1 MCIEGKLI
9 NETEIRNYKKP
20 NIPFISVIVALF
32 NKEKVLLG
40 SIRSIQNQSLKNIEI
55 IIVNDA
61 STDNSSKILDS
72 LLEED
77 SRIRVFTHLK
87 NMGLWRTRVD
97 GFLYSRAKYV
107 IHFDCEDFYYDNY
120 VLEDIYDLIEKYNLD
135 NIKTVFRSINSYR
148 YLKNNKLEFKNM
160 NSTKILYNKNEM
172 KKVHS
177 EILGWAFGV
186 IWNRLILSDIYTKG
200 LYLLSDRVL
209 NIYKNQWEDRWW
221 NALADKMCN
230 NFLLVKRYGYIY
242 YYDGKGEGTPKMST
256 EKE

>member
-1 MCIEGKLI
+1 
-9 NETEIRNYKKP
+9 
-20 NIPFISVIVALF
+20 
-32 NKEKVLLG
+32 
-40 SIRSIQNQSLKNIEI
+40 
-55 IIVNDA
+55 
-61 STDNSSKILDS
+61 
-72 LLEED
+72 
-77 SRIRVFTHLK
+77 
-87 NMGLWRTRVD
+87 MGLWRTRVD
-97 GFLYSRAKYV
+97 GFLYSSVKYV

-186 IWNRLILSDIYTKG
+186 IWNRLILSDKYTRG

-230 NFLLVKRYGYIY
+230 NFF
-242 YYDGKGEGTPKMST
+242 DN
-256 EKE
+256 

>member
-1 MCIEGKLI
+1 MFKKF

-20 NIPFISVIVALF
+20 NIPFISVIVALY
-32 NKEKVLLG
+32 NKEKVLLS
-40 SIRSIQNQSLKNIEI
+40 SIRSIQNQSLKNIKI

-61 STDNSSKILDS
+61 STDSSSKILDS

-77 SRIRVFTHLK
+77 SWIRVFTHLK

-97 GFLYSRAKYV
+97 GFLYSSVKYV

-120 VLEDIYDLIEKYNLD
+120 VLEDIYNLIEKYNLD
-135 NIKTVFRSINSYR
+135 NIKTVFRTINSYK

-160 NSTKILYNKNEM
+160 NSIKIIYNKNEI
-172 KKVHS
+172 KKVYS

-186 IWNRLILSDIYTKG
+186 IWNRLVLRDIYTRG

-209 NIYKNQWEDRWW
+209 NIYKNHG
-221 NALADKMCN
+221 K
-230 NFLLVKRYGYIY
+230 I
-242 YYDGKGEGTPKMST
+242 DGGML
-256 EKE
+256 

>member
-1 MCIEGKLI
+1 
-9 NETEIRNYKKP
+9 
-20 NIPFISVIVALF
+20 
-32 NKEKVLLG
+32 
-40 SIRSIQNQSLKNIEI
+40 
-55 IIVNDA
+55 
-61 STDNSSKILDS
+61 
-72 LLEED
+72 
-77 SRIRVFTHLK
+77 
-87 NMGLWRTRVD
+87 MGLWRTRVD
-97 GFLYSRAKYV
+97 GFLYSSVKYV

-186 IWNRLILSDIYTKG
+186 IWNRLILSDKYTRG

-230 NFLLVKRYGYIY
+230 NFLIIKRYGYIY

>member
-61 STDNSSKILDS
+61 STDSSSKMLDS

-160 NSTKILYNKNEM
+160 NSTKILYNKNEI
-172 KKVHS
+172 KKVYS
-177 EILGWAFGV
+177 EILGLGWAFGV
-186 IWNRLILSDIYTKG
+186 ICNRLVLGDIYTRG

-230 NFLLVKRYGYIY
+230 NFF
-242 YYDGKGEGTPKMST
+242 DN
-256 EKE
+256 

>member
-61 STDNSSKILDS
+61 STDSSSKMLDS

-135 NIKTVFRSINSYR
+135 NLKTVFRSINSYR

-186 IWNRLILSDIYTKG
+186 IWNRLILSDKYTRG

-230 NFLLVKRYGYIY
+230 NFF
-242 YYDGKGEGTPKMST
+242 DN
-256 EKE
+256 

>member
-1 MCIEGKLI
+1 MFKKF

-20 NIPFISVIVALF
+20 NIPFISVIVALY
-32 NKEKVLLG
+32 NKEKVLLS
-40 SIRSIQNQSLKNIEI
+40 SIRSIQNQSLKNIKI

-61 STDNSSKILDS
+61 STDSSSKILDS

-87 NMGLWRTRVD
+87 NMGLWRTRID
-97 GFLYSRAKYV
+97 GFLYSKAKYV

-186 IWNRLILSDIYTKG
+186 IWNRLILSDKYTRG

-230 NFLLVKRYGYIY
+230 NFF
-242 YYDGKGEGTPKMST
+242 DN
-256 EKE
+256 